1 MKKFI
6 VGAALVAVIAAPA
19 AAQESVTGAKASV
32 FSITP
37 YAGYMM
43 WGDFFEASNGVE
55 YTQDNSGIFGG
66 EATLDLG
73 RAFSLVGNFGYSK
86 THFEFEGGTAGE
98 TPASQDVGT
107 FLYDGALRFKLP
119 FSAGMTSF
127 SPYVQ
132 GGVGAVR
139 WSFDTND
146 FNDEDATTNVAYN
159 VGVGATWK
167 VSGIGLRLEAK
178 DYITSLDWTKP
189 SNAND
194 FNDIE
199 GKDIAHNWALS
210 LGVTFAF

>member
-37 YAGYMM
+37 YAGYML
-43 WGDFFEASNGVE
+43 WGDFFEAANGAE

-107 FLYDGALRFKLP
+107 FLYDGALRVKLRRRKRTQP
-119 FSAGMTSF
+119 RSRRRRS
-127 SPYVQ
+127 S
-132 GGVGAVR
+132 R
-139 WSFDTND
+139 WRKRT
-146 FNDEDATTNVAYN
+146 
-159 VGVGATWK
+159 
-167 VSGIGLRLEAK
+167 
-178 DYITSLDWTKP
+178 
-189 SNAND
+189 SNAV
-194 FNDIE
+194 
-199 GKDIAHNWALS
+199 KKKLR
-210 LGVTFAF
+210 